1 LLGRWRP
8 GKHELLHFIA
18 AFLDRNLWIKQ
29 PRASFVECLKLLKAI
44 KVVEKVLKTFLKAMT
59 YYQMTNNHASDTC

>member
-29 PRASFVECLKLLKAI
+29 SRASFVECLKLLKAI
-44 KVVEKVLKTFLKAMT
+44 KDVENIFEGNDVLP
-59 YYQMTNNHASDTC
+59 NDE